1 MITRTA
7 ARFVA
12 VLAFVLA
19 GCGGPSLAEVAVG
32 QPAPDFRLRDLD
44 GREVALADLKG
55 RVVVLEW
62 ANPNCPFWRG
72 HAERK
77 TMTATAA
84 KHPQAVWLAIDST
97 KTGHGDYLEAPAWK
111 SFLAANGIGYAVLR
125 DNDGA
130 TGRAYGA
137 RTTPHMFVIDAE
149 GKIAYMGAI
158 DDDPRGEKPTVNYA
172 DAALSAL
179 EQGGRPAPSST
190 RPYGCSVKY

>member
-1 MITRTA
+1 MLSPTFLRSVA
-7 ARFVA
+7 A
-12 VLAFVLA
+12 LALVFA
-19 GCGGPSLAEVAVG
+19 ACGGPSLAEVAVG
-32 QPAPDFRLRDLD
+32 QAAPEFRLKDLD
-44 GREVALADLKG
+44 GRDVGLADFKG

-72 HAERK
+72 HATRN
-77 TMTATAA
+77 TMTGVAA

-97 KTGHGDYLEAPAWK
+97 NAKHGDYLETAAWK
-111 SFLAANGIGYAVLR
+111 DFLAKHGIGYALLR

-149 GKIAYMGAI
+149 GRIAYMGAI
-158 DDDPRGEKPTVNYA
+158 DDDPHGGAPKVNYA
-172 DAALSAL
+172 DAALTAL
-179 EQGGRPAPSST
+179 EQGAKPDPAST

>member
-1 MITRTA
+1 MLTRNA
-7 ARFVA
+7 ARSVVA
-12 VLAFVLA
+12 FALGRA
-19 GCGGPSLAEVAVG
+19 GCGGPSLAELAVG

-44 GREVALADLKG
+44 GREVALADLEGKL
-55 RVVVLEW
+55 VVLEW

-72 HAERK
+72 HAGRR
-77 TMTATAA
+77 TMVTTAA

-97 KTGHGDYLEAPAWK
+97 NAKHGDYLDTPAWK
-111 SFLAANGIGYAVLR
+111 EFLSEHGIAYPVLR

-137 RTTPHMFVIDAE
+137 RTTPHLYVIDTK

-158 DDDPRGEKPTVNYA
+158 DDDPRGEQPTVNYA
-172 DAALSAL
+172 DAALTAL
-179 EQGGRPAPSST
+179 ENGSRPEPSST

>member
-1 MITRTA
+1 MRSPNLLRSA
-7 ARFVA
+7 AA
-12 VLAFVLA
+12 LALVLAA
-19 GCGGPSLAEVAVG
+19 CGGPSRAELAVG
-32 QPAPDFRLRDLD
+32 QAAPDFRLKDLD
-44 GREVALADLKG
+44 GREVALADLRGK
-55 RVVVLEW
+55 VVVLEW

-77 TMTATAA
+77 TMANVAA

-97 KTGHGDYLEAPAWK
+97 NAKHGDYLEAPAWK

-137 RTTPHMFVIDAE
+137 RTTPHLFVIDAE

-158 DDDPRGEKPTVNYA
+158 DDDPRGEPKVNYA
-172 DAALSAL
+172 DAALTAL
-179 EQGGRPAPSST
+179 EKGTKPEPSST
-190 RPYGCSVKY
+190 RPYGCTVKY